1 LKVDS
6 FSESR
11 ESNEYAFQNI
21 LTSILF
27 ELFDF
32 VISKFVMQTAGDSV
46 GYASGD
52 AVGNAVGDAAGDTAG
67 DAVVDAAVI
76 LIMLLVMLL

>member
-1 LKVDS
+1 VDHGYIGLQARGRGFAELWSLEPAIENQNFLKVDS

-27 ELFDF
+27 ELFDLE
-32 VISKFVMQTAGDSV
+32 VR
-46 GYASGD
+46 D
-52 AVGNAVGDAAGDTAG
+52 ADCWSFCW
-67 DAVVDAAVI
+67 
-76 LIMLLVMLL
+76 LYFW